1 MTKSTGSTPKTSR
14 SKKEKLTAVEIPE
27 NPGTMLD
34 TMALWLLRFERFKWD
49 VLGLFLITV
58 ALITLIGLLNPD
70 QGVFM
75 KFGVDVLRNWLGL
88 GGAWV
93 VTLLIGGCG
102 LMVLLRKFSPFGQFN
117 LGKVLAVEAWFFV
130 VLTLLT
136 ISGGMTGENP
146 LERAERGMDGG
157 KIGWGLA
164 EGLGRFMPSSARTL
178 LLLFLFALLGLY
190 GFGIVDLFIKWLKPY
205 MPSTSEPPVA
215 KPPVRL
221 PVIPSPAVETTAKIA
236 VKPAPPVKPPE
247 ETVKT
252 LINIAP
258 ESSKPALAVRRDER
272 LPPFNLLLQEQ
283 VVQQDEEAVIVTAKQ
298 LETALEEFGI
308 PARVIGYRRG
318 PTVTQYAVEPGFT
331 ERTGPD
337 GNPMQQKV
345 RVSQIAALQRDL
357 ALRLSAERLRIEAPV
372 PGESFVGIEVPNS
385 KGTTVRLRSLLESD
399 AFVRLN
405 SPLAMALGRDVS
417 GQPVV
422 ADLARMPHILI
433 AGTTGS
439 GKSVCIAALTVC
451 LAMNNL
457 PSDLKIAMLD
467 PKMVELI
474 RFNGL
479 PHLLGQVEVKTE
491 RMLGVLRWA
500 INEMDHRYR
509 LLEDAKA
516 RDIQTYNRRM
526 ERRKLATLPRIVVLI
541 DELAD
546 LMMSAPD
553 ETEHNLV
560 RLAQM
565 ARATGIHLVVAT
577 QRPSTDVVTG
587 LIKANF
593 PARISFTVASS
604 VDSRVI
610 LDTSGA
616 ETLLGR
622 GDMLFLNPESG
633 TPQRA
638 QGAIVT
644 DPEVEKV
651 VNFWRKM
658 SPPEAGARAPWEE
671 LLAMQ
676 EDDADKL
683 VNQAIEI
690 VRSSRHASASMLQR
704 RLRIGYPR
712 AARLIDE
719 LEEMGIVG
727 PSQGGG
733 REREVLIES
742 EDDDGSGDGGES
754 YGEDY

>member
-1 MTKSTGSTPKTSR
+1 M
-14 SKKEKLTAVEIPE
+14 
-27 NPGTMLD
+27 
-34 TMALWLLRFERFKWD
+34 
-49 VLGLFLITV
+49 VLGCLALFT
-58 ALITLIGLLNPD
+58 AKCGHC
-70 QGVFM
+70 
-75 KFGVDVLRNWLGL
+75 WLKKDDAGDEPQSSIES
-88 GGAWV
+88 
-93 VTLLIGGCG
+93 TYI
-102 LMVLLRKFSPFGQFN
+102 P
-117 LGKVLAVEAWFFV
+117 LAVA
-130 VLTLLT
+130 
-136 ISGGMTGENP
+136 P
-146 LERAERGMDGG
+146 Q
-157 KIGWGLA
+157 
-164 EGLGRFMPSSARTL
+164 PQ
-178 LLLFLFALLGLY
+178 
-190 GFGIVDLFIKWLKPY
+190 VDEEHKP
-205 MPSTSEPPVA
+205 
-215 KPPVRL
+215 
-221 PVIPSPAVETTAKIA
+221 
-236 VKPAPPVKPPE
+236 
-247 ETVKT
+247 
-252 LINIAP
+252 LINIGAI
-258 ESSKPALAVRRDER
+258 ESKPALPVRRDER
-272 LPPFNLLLQEQ
+272 LPPLNLLLQEQ
-283 VVQQDEEAVIVTAKQ
+283 VSQDDDTAVIATAAHIELSLQ
-298 LETALEEFGI
+298 EFGI
-308 PARVIGYRRG
+308 PARVMGYRRG
-318 PTVTQYAVEPGFT
+318 PTVTQFAVEPGFID
-331 ERTGPD
+331 RIGPD
-337 GNPMQQKV
+337 GAPMQQKV
-345 RVSQIAALQRDL
+345 RVSQISALQRDL
-357 ALRLSAERLRIEAPV
+357 ALALSAQRLRIEAPV
-372 PGESFVGIEVPNS
+372 PGESFVGIEVPNTV
-385 KGTTVRLRSLLESD
+385 GAIVRLRSMLESD
-399 AFVRLN
+399 AFMRLN

-417 GQPVV
+417 GHSVV
-422 ADLARMPHILI
+422 ADLGRMPHMLI

-451 LAMNNL
+451 LVMNNL

-467 PKMVELI
+467 PKMVELV

-479 PHLLGQVEVKTE
+479 PHLLGQVETKTD

-526 ERRKLATLPRIVVLI
+526 ERRKTATLPRIVVLI

-546 LMMSAPD
+546 LMMSAPE

-610 LDTSGA
+610 LDTGGA
-616 ETLLGR
+616 ENLLGR

-633 TPQRA
+633 SPLRA

-644 DPEVEKV
+644 DNEVDKV

-658 SPPEAGARAPWEE
+658 SPAENTQAPWEE
-671 LLAMQ
+671 LLAMN

-683 VNQAIEI
+683 VNQAIEM
-690 VRSSRHASASMLQR
+690 VKSSGHASASMLQR

-733 REREVLIES
+733 RERDVLINSDDDE
-742 EDDDGSGDGGES
+742 EDDGVYSDDPEN
-754 YGEDY
+754 E

>member
-1 MTKSTGSTPKTSR
+1 MTKVDGSSSKPLR
-14 SKKEKLTAVEIPE
+14 KKEKLTAVEIPD
-27 NPGTMLD
+27 NPGSSVLD
-34 TMALWLLRFERFKWD
+34 MMALWLLRFDRFKWD
-49 VLGLFLITV
+49 VLGLILITIAV
-58 ALITLIGLLNPD
+58 VTLVGLINPD

-75 KFGVDVLRNWLGL
+75 KIGVELLKNWLGW
-88 GGAWV
+88 GGGWV

-102 LMVLLRKFSPFGQFN
+102 SLVLLRKFSPFGRFN
-117 LGKVLAVEAWFFV
+117 LGKVLAIEAWFFT
-130 VLTLLT
+130 VLALL
-136 ISGGMTGENP
+136 SMFGGMSGENP
-146 LERAERGMDGG
+146 LERAEKGLDGG

-164 EGLGRFMPSSARTL
+164 EGINRFLPSPTGSVLTIGLFIFLGA
-178 LLLFLFALLGLY
+178 Y
-190 GFGIVDLFIKWLKPY
+190 GFGLVDLLLKWLQPF
-205 MPSTSEPPVA
+205 MPGAAETKTDAFYQQPVVEFEATPKMQSQPALATQIA
-215 KPPVRL
+215 KP
-221 PVIPSPAVETTAKIA
+221 VEIM
-236 VKPAPPVKPPE
+236 KP
-247 ETVKT
+247 
-252 LINIAP
+252 LINIGAV
-258 ESSKPALAVRRDER
+258 STKPAAPVRRDER
-272 LPPFNLLLQEQ
+272 LPPLNLLLQEQ
-283 VVQQDEEAVIVTAKQ
+283 AAKDDEESVVLTARQ
-298 LETALEEFGI
+298 IETSLEEFGI

-318 PTVTQYAVEPGFT
+318 PTVTQYAIEPGFID
-331 ERTGPD
+331 RLGPD
-337 GNPMQQKV
+337 GNPVQQKV
-345 RVSQIAALQRDL
+345 RVSQISALQRDL

-372 PGESFVGIEVPNS
+372 PGQSFVGIEVPNNQ
-385 KGTTVRLRSLLESD
+385 GTMVRLRSLLETD
-399 AFVRLN
+399 AFMRLN
-405 SPLAMALGRDVS
+405 SPLAIAFGRDVS

-422 ADLARMPHILI
+422 ADLSRMPHILI

-451 LAMNNL
+451 LVMNNL
-457 PSDLKIAMLD
+457 PSDLKLAMLD
-467 PKMVELI
+467 PKMVELVH
-474 RFNGL
+474 FNGL
-479 PHLLGQVEVKTE
+479 PHLLGKVEIKTD

-500 INEMDHRYR
+500 ITEMDHRYR

-546 LMMSAPD
+546 LMMSAPE
-553 ETEHNLV
+553 ETEHSLV

-593 PARISFTVASS
+593 PARISFSVASS

-616 ETLLGR
+616 ESLLGR

-633 TPQRA
+633 IPMRA
-638 QGAIVT
+638 QGAILT
-644 DPEVEKV
+644 DQEVEKV

-658 SPPEAGARAPWEE
+658 SPAVDSAAPWEE
-671 LLAMQ
+671 LLQMQ
-676 EDDADKL
+676 EDDPDKL

-690 VRSSRHASASMLQR
+690 VRASQHASASMLQR

-727 PSQGGG
+727 PAQGGG
-733 REREVLIES
+733 REREVLIEA
-742 EDDDGSGDGGES
+742 DDGEAGNDGES
-754 YGEDY
+754 YSEDN

>member
-1 MTKSTGSTPKTSR
+1 MNKSGSRTSKPAP
-14 SKKEKLTAVEIPE
+14 KKEKLTPVELPE
-27 NPGTMLD
+27 DASGSVLD
-34 TMALWLLRFERFKWD
+34 TMALWLLRFDRFKWD

-58 ALITLIGLLNPD
+58 AVITLVGLVKPD

-75 KFGVDVLRNWLGL
+75 FFWINLLTQWLGS
-88 GGAWV
+88 GGALA
-93 VTLLIGGCG
+93 VTLLIGICG
-102 LMVLLRKFSPFGQFN
+102 LLVLLRKFSPIGHFN
-117 LGKVLAVEAWFFV
+117 LLKVVAVEAWFF
-130 VLTLLT
+130 TLLAML
-136 ISGGMTGENP
+136 GGWSGENT
-146 LERAERGMDGG
+146 LERAEKGWDGG
-157 KIGWGLA
+157 RIGWGLA
-164 EGLGRFMPSSARTL
+164 EWINRFLPPPMGFILTAFFSVI
-178 LLLFLFALLGLY
+178 FAFY
-190 GFGIVDLFIKWLKPY
+190 GFGLFGFIYRKMRSLLVEKDDAGDEPQSSIESTYIPLAVAPQPQVDEEHKP
-205 MPSTSEPPVA
+205 
-215 KPPVRL
+215 
-221 PVIPSPAVETTAKIA
+221 
-236 VKPAPPVKPPE
+236 
-247 ETVKT
+247 
-252 LINIAP
+252 LINIGAI
-258 ESSKPALAVRRDER
+258 ESKPALPVRRDER
-272 LPPFNLLLQEQ
+272 LPPLNLLLQEQ
-283 VVQQDEEAVIVTAKQ
+283 VSQDDDTAVIATAAHIELSLQ
-298 LETALEEFGI
+298 EFGI
-308 PARVIGYRRG
+308 PARVMGYRRG
-318 PTVTQYAVEPGFT
+318 PTVTQFAVEPGFID
-331 ERTGPD
+331 RIGPD
-337 GNPMQQKV
+337 GAPMQQKV
-345 RVSQIAALQRDL
+345 RVSQISALQRDL
-357 ALRLSAERLRIEAPV
+357 ALALSAQRLRIEAPV
-372 PGESFVGIEVPNS
+372 PGESFVGIEVPNTV
-385 KGTTVRLRSLLESD
+385 GAIVRLRSMLESD
-399 AFVRLN
+399 AFMRLN

-417 GQPVV
+417 GHSVV
-422 ADLARMPHILI
+422 ADLGRMPHMLI

-451 LAMNNL
+451 LVMNNL

-467 PKMVELI
+467 PKMVELV

-479 PHLLGQVEVKTE
+479 PHLLGQVETKTD

-526 ERRKLATLPRIVVLI
+526 ERRKTATLPRIVVLI

-546 LMMSAPD
+546 LMMSAPE

-610 LDTSGA
+610 LDTGGA
-616 ETLLGR
+616 ENLLGR

-633 TPQRA
+633 SPLRA

-644 DPEVEKV
+644 DNEVDKV

-658 SPPEAGARAPWEE
+658 SPAENTQAPWEE
-671 LLAMQ
+671 LLAMN

-683 VNQAIEI
+683 VNQAIEM
-690 VRSSRHASASMLQR
+690 VKSSGHASASMLQR

-733 REREVLIES
+733 RERDVLINSDDDE
-742 EDDDGSGDGGES
+742 EDDGVYSDDPEN
-754 YGEDY
+754 E